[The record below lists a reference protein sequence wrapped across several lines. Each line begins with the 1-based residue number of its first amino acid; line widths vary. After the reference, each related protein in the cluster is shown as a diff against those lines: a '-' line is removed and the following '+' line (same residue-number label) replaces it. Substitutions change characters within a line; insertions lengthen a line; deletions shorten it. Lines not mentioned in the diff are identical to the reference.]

1 MLKDKSIIKSL
12 IIVLFLWIPIS
23 IFILLYKDS
32 QKNDNNLQ
40 NALEI
45 EREGVQYS
53 FVVTADMRKYGDI
66 VEYNDSKYFKGILED
81 ILNLNESFLF
91 VVGDLDPVNKIDSSI
106 KSILGEDY
114 IWYPV
119 VGNHELPDSGTE
131 AYSGENIEYLREFKL
146 ESVNAGPNPCPETTY
161 SFDYRNTHFVVLN
174 EYCNE
179 ESDIGIDGDVS
190 DTIYSWLESDLEK
203 TNKEIIF
210 VFGHEPAF
218 PQADQEN
225 ERLRHVGDSL
235 DQYPENRDR
244 FWDLL
249 TDNSVVAYFCGHTHN
264 YSIILKDGVWQIDA
278 GHARGAGDTGAKS
291 TYIIV
296 SINDNLVEYETFRI
310 NQDTFEYESADKGQL
325 TSINISTVLH
335 I

>member
-1 MLKDKSIIKSL
+1 MLKNKPLIKISL
-12 IIVLFLWIPIS
+12 IILFVWILIFTS
-23 IFILLYKDS
+23 IFLYINS
-32 QKNDNNLQ
+32 QKDDENLI
-40 NALEI
+40 NELEV
-45 EREGVQYS
+45 ERESVQYS

-66 VEYNDSKYFKGILED
+66 EEYNDSKYFKGVLED
-81 ILNLNESFLF
+81 ILTIDESFLF

-114 IWYPV
+114 TWYPV

-131 AYSGENIEYLREFKL
+131 SYSGENIEYLRNFDL
-146 ESVNAGPNPCPETTY
+146 EAVNQGPEPCSETTY
-161 SFDYRNTHFVVLN
+161 SFNHRNTHFVVLN

-179 ESDIGIDGDVS
+179 KSDISTTGNVS
-190 DTIYSWLESDLEK
+190 DTIYSWLESDLEE
-203 TNKEIIF
+203 TNKELVF

-218 PQADQEN
+218 PLQDQES

-249 TDNSVVAYFCGHTHN
+249 VENSVIAYFCGHTHN
-264 YSIILKDGVWQIDA
+264 YSTLDSNGVWQIDA
-278 GHARGAGDTGAKS
+278 GHARGIGDTGAKS

-310 NQDTFEYESADKGQL
+310 NQETFEYESSDKGRFTQ
-325 TSINISTVLH
+325 INISPLSPM
-335 I
+335 